1 MTLKA
6 TKLQTKNS
14 SCAMVGSAPKGS
26 FLSSGLL
33 DEANFEKAT
42 PVLCWGNVAATNF
55 TVGNASMA

>member
-1 MTLKA
+1 
-6 TKLQTKNS
+6 
-14 SCAMVGSAPKGS
+14 MVGSAPKGS